1 MATNFMDSNI
11 YNYLI
16 IPLFI
21 FLARITDV
29 SIGTVRIILVSK
41 GNKLGASFLGFF
53 EISIWLLAI
62 SQVMQQGLNNVASF
76 FAYGLGFAC
85 GNFIGITIEE
95 KLALGL
101 QTIRLISTE
110 TVDILTMTLRD
121 AGYGVT
127 VINASGAKGPV
138 HILYVIVQRKKVKD
152 VIRIASEIT
161 PDIFISVEDIR
172 SVKAGFFSETNR
184 NFKWRL
190 WNKNK

>member
-1 MATNFMDSNI
+1 MDSSI
-11 YNYLI
+11 YQYLF

-21 FLARITDV
+21 FFARITDV

-41 GNKLGASFLGFF
+41 GNKLAASFIGFF

-76 FAYGLGFAC
+76 LAYGLGFAS
-85 GNFIGITIEE
+85 GTFIGVSIEE
-95 KLALGL
+95 KLAFGL

-110 TVDILTMTLRD
+110 MVDVLTMTLRD
-121 AGYGVT
+121 AGYGAT

-138 HILYVIVQRKKVKD
+138 YIVYVVVQRKKVKD
-152 VIRIASEIT
+152 VLRIASEII
-161 PDIFISVEDIR
+161 PEIFISVDDIR
-172 SVKAGFFSETNR
+172 SVKAGFFPESNQIFR
-184 NFKWRL
+184 WQH

>member
-1 MATNFMDSNI
+1 MATSFMDSST
-11 YNYLI
+11 YHYLI